1 MRFLLG
7 RLLKAVPVLLL
18 VSLATFLMIW
28 LVPGDP
34 TSSMLDVNASPEAI
48 DRLREEL
55 GLDLPGYQRLLQW
68 YANLLQGDLG
78 RSILLNIPVTQALL
92 ERLPVTAS
100 LTLMSLFFT
109 VLLGI
114 GSGIYAALHR
124 GAGGDRAIMTAALF
138 GLSIPDFWLGLALI
152 YVFAV
157 ALGWLP
163 SGGYVSPAESI
174 SGWLASMALPALTL
188 ATTNIGL
195 MARMTRSSMLEV
207 LGQDY
212 VRTARAKGM
221 PSHVVVMK
229 HALTNAM
236 MPVITVLGIVVGLLL
251 SGAVVVESVFGLPGV
266 GRLIV
271 DAVLRRDYPVVQG
284 GLLMTAC
291 IFVLMNILVDC
302 ACAMLDPRVRLNG
315 R

>member
-1 MRFLLG
+1 MAFLLG

-18 VSLATFLMIW
+18 VSLATFFMLA

-34 TSSMLDVNASPEAI
+34 TSTMLDVNATAEEI
-48 DRLREEL
+48 DRLRRDL
-55 GLDLPGYQRLLQW
+55 GLNLPWHERLIAW
-68 YANLLQGDLG
+68 YGNLLQGNLG
-78 RSILLNIPVTQALL
+78 RSILLDIPVTQAIR

-100 LTLMSLFFT
+100 LTLLSLCFT
-109 VLLGI
+109 IVLGI
-114 GSGIYAALHR
+114 TAGIIAALRR
-124 GAGGDRAIMTAALF
+124 GRGTDRAVMTAALL

-152 YVFAV
+152 YLFAV
-157 ALGWLP
+157 MLGWLP
-163 SGGYVSPAESI
+163 SSGFVPITQDVGG
-174 SGWLASMALPALTL
+174 WFTSMALPAVTL

-221 PSHVVVMK
+221 PERVVVLK
-229 HALTNAM
+229 HALTNAL
-236 MPVITVLGIVVGLLL
+236 MPVVTVLGIIVGLLL
-251 SGAVVVESVFGLPGV
+251 SGAVVIESVFGLPGV

-284 GLLMTAC
+284 GLLLTAC
-291 IFVLMNILVDC
+291 IFVLVNILVDC
-302 ACAMLDPRVRLNG
+302 AYAMLDPRVRLNG